1 MLISGTRVIKFAF
14 KDFWRNL
21 GLSLMTVTILILT
34 YISLNLLVLVNFFT
48 ETAIQSVEDR
58 VDVSVYFGP
67 DISDDRIHGV
77 RGNLTTLPE
86 VREVVF
92 ISREEALAQFRANH
106 ADEPDILAA
115 LDEVGENPL
124 GAVLVVKAKDA
135 TDFGPILEYLQSPE
149 VSALVEDK
157 TVEDHRGLVN
167 RLTEITAKIENA
179 ALALTLLFAVISL
192 LIVFNTI
199 RVAIY
204 IHREEIA
211 IMRLVGASS
220 NFVRLPFLIETV
232 LYNVVALAIV
242 AAALF
247 PLLRFM
253 EPGAASFFAREAVGL
268 EGYFRAN
275 WIKIFGYQLAA
286 VGFLSLV
293 AAWLSMRR
301 YLKK

>member
-1 MLISGTRVIKFAF
+1 MVISFTRVFKFAL

-21 GLSLMTVTILILT
+21 GLSVMTISILVLT
-34 YISLNLLVLVNFFT
+34 YFSLNLLVLVNFFT
-48 ETAIQSVEDR
+48 DAAIQTIEDR

-67 DISDDRIHGV
+67 EVSDDRILGV

-86 VREVVF
+86 VSDVIF
-92 ISREEALAQFRANH
+92 ISRDEALVQFRENH
-106 ADEPDILAA
+106 ANEPDILEA

-124 GAVLVVKAKDA
+124 GAVLVVKANDA
-135 TDFGPILEYLQSPE
+135 TDFGPILEYLKSPQ

-157 TVEDHRGLVN
+157 TIEDHRGLIE
-167 RLTEITAKIENA
+167 RLTGITNKIETA
-179 ALALTLLFAVISL
+179 ALALTLIFALISL

-220 NFVRLPFLIETV
+220 NFVRLPFLIETF
-232 LYNVVALAIV
+232 LFNLIALGIV
-242 AAALF
+242 AGLLF
-247 PLLRFM
+247 PSLEII
-253 EPGAASFFAREAVGL
+253 EPSARSFFATESVGL
-268 EGYFRAN
+268 KAYFMEN
-275 WIKIFGYQLAA
+275 WVKIFGYQLAV
-286 VGFLSLV
+286 VGALSLV

-301 YLKK
+301 YLKS